1 MSRSSGPCCCSSY
14 VQASMVLGILCVIS
28 NLLICCMPDT
38 NGNYVTTILVG
49 VICALINGLLIYGAA
64 TKNDTAIVAWMVFAI
79 IEVITQIIVTIA
91 IFVMLAA
98 TLAIVSGDITAS

>member
-1 MSRSSGPCCCSSY
+1 M
-14 VQASMVLGILCVIS
+14 IS

-38 NGNYVTTILVG
+38 NGNYVTTVLVG

-79 IEVITQIIVTIA
+79 IGMSN
-91 IFVMLAA
+91 F
-98 TLAIVSGDITAS
+98 